1 MNWFEASKDLIAIS
15 IAALAV
21 VLSLITVVLQRR
33 QQQRAAY
40 REIYSTLMSDELH
53 RGRWMISRISGP
65 EHIPKDKLDYRLVY
79 RTLGVFDNLAMYERQ
94 GVVPR
99 KWVLD
104 VWHHPLHD
112 MYKGA
117 SVIRRDAEKDGAVSP
132 WPQLWTLFDQA
143 AAYRSSLA
151 CCQPAGGGR
160 GSRVRR
166 LAARAPGG
174 RRTSQPDGRAA
185 QR

>member
-1 MNWFEASKDLIAIS
+1 MNWFEAPKDLIAVS

-53 RGRWMISRISGP
+53 RGRWMINRISRP

-94 GVVPR
+94 RVIPR

-112 MYKGA
+112 MYTGA
-117 SVIRRDAEKDGAVSP
+117 SVIRCDAEKDGAVSP

-151 CCQPAGGGR
+151 CCRPDVGGR
-160 GSRVRR
+160 RSRGRR
-166 LAARAPGG
+166 LAAPGSWRASKQPTG
-174 RRTSQPDGRAA
+174 R
-185 QR
+185 

>member
-1 MNWFEASKDLIAIS
+1 MNWFEAPKDLIAVS

-53 RGRWMISRISGP
+53 RGRWMINRISRP

-79 RTLGVFDNLAMYERQ
+79 RALGVFDNLAMYERQ

-99 KWVLD
+99 RWVLD
-104 VWHHPLHD
+104 VWHHPLND

-117 SVIRRDAEKDGAVSP
+117 SVVRSEAEKSGAISP

-151 CCQPAGGGR
+151 CCQPDGGGHRSWAR
-160 GSRVRR
+160 G
-166 LAARAPGG
+166 
-174 RRTSQPDGRAA
+174 QPDGRAA
-185 QR
+185 QG